1 MTMRRDHGLDQEERE
16 LAAQLA
22 RIAPR
27 GEPSAALDAR
37 ILAMAQRGAGVEATL
52 GPRRRQRWPAWLAVA
67 ASLTAVAGLVW
78 RLEPILHPAP
88 GVRYEAPASVAAD
101 TDPNG
106 QRQPI
111 EYIGQDAAAVAT
123 APAPPPPPPPMSDT
137 GPQTAPA
144 ATPAAT
150 VRARQVAAK
159 ATAAADVS
167 AEVAAPAPAPVEP
180 VAANARAVNADRDIA
195 QEVPRRPTPATIE
208 PAATPAA
215 VAGAPVPVPQP
226 APTAARASRAAA
238 ESRNTQALSVEG
250 ASVAMPVPPPDKDRA
265 GFDASPPV
273 TADTPEVQK
282 AWLTRIRELRDDGK
296 PDEARTSLKAFIE
309 RHPKAEVPADLKPL
323 LPPAPTTSTP
333 KP

>member
-167 AEVAAPAPAPVEP
+167 AEVVAPAPAPVEP

-215 VAGAPVPVPQP
+215 VSTRRGAVGIQTTPVATSSCIDGYRVATRSRSPSTLRPSTISTSMFHCPRVLGRPGVG
-226 APTAARASRAAA
+226 TA
-238 ESRNTQALSVEG
+238 
-250 ASVAMPVPPPDKDRA
+250 
-265 GFDASPPV
+265 
-273 TADTPEVQK
+273 
-282 AWLTRIRELRDDGK
+282 
-296 PDEARTSLKAFIE
+296 
-309 RHPKAEVPADLKPL
+309 
-323 LPPAPTTSTP
+323 
-333 KP
+333 